1 MSVLVAVLVSCV
13 DGLALDLPVAWSVV
27 LGCFV
32 ELLPVPVL
40 EDVVPAVEE
49 FSVVLRLGPA
59 WSAADFLVPG
69 FSIFGPVALGRGLSV
84 SGCFVELLPVLALA
98 DDPPA
103 AEEFSVV
110 LRLGPVWSVPVFW

>member
-32 ELLPVPVL
+32 ELLPV
-40 EDVVPAVEE
+40 
-49 FSVVLRLGPA
+49 
-59 WSAADFLVPG
+59 
-69 FSIFGPVALGRGLSV
+69 
-84 SGCFVELLPVLALA
+84 LALE